1 MDRRLSWTSSVCL
14 AHLLGGG
21 LALLLA
27 AGRALLLHDRVVDRG
42 ALLLVHA
49 VALLLVHSLALSV
62 LHIGL
67 KIGAKFDKNLGFL
80 SLAKLLT
87 CSCVQ
92 ICSWTV
98 VHCGSLV
105 VEHFCSFTVSH
116 FCRHGTKG
124 QQANKASIFSLRPVR

>member
-1 MDRRLSWTSSVCL
+1 MDRQLSWTSSVCL

-62 LHIGL
+62 LHISL
-67 KIGAKFDKNLGFL
+67 KIGAKLDNNSWISFFGQIVDLQLGADL
-80 SLAKLLT
+80 LLDRCALRLACGRALLLVHSLALL
-87 CSCVQ
+87 
-92 ICSWTV
+92 
-98 VHCGSLV
+98 
-105 VEHFCSFTVSH
+105 
-116 FCRHGTKG
+116 
-124 QQANKASIFSLRPVR
+124 

>member
-1 MDRRLSWTSSVCL
+1 MVHSSSLVVWQTLGTEILESCGQTVVLDWTSSVCL

-62 LHIGL
+62 LHNGL
-67 KIGAKFDKNLGFL
+67 
-80 SLAKLLT
+80 
-87 CSCVQ
+87 
-92 ICSWTV
+92 
-98 VHCGSLV
+98 
-105 VEHFCSFTVSH
+105 
-116 FCRHGTKG
+116 
-124 QQANKASIFSLRPVR
+124 NKT